1 MGEWW
6 NHVRRG
12 PAGPALAVSALVV
25 AVAVRFAPERAP
37 SSPVVYDTAGASLPD
52 QDVASMAIGAGETC
66 SAQHL
71 RIRTAV
77 RAHLHRRHDET
88 VVVLAGRGRLRL
100 DADTVD
106 VEPGAVIRIP
116 RGTVHALE
124 VTGAPVEAVSV
135 FAPSFDGVDR
145 VWIDD

>member
-6 NHVRRG
+6 SHVRRG
-12 PAGPALAVSALVV
+12 PAGPALLASAIVV
-25 AVAVRFAPERAP
+25 GIAVRFAPERAP
-37 SSPVVYDTAGASLPD
+37 SVPQVYRTTGAVLPD
-52 QDVASMAIGAGETC
+52 EDVANAAIGTGDTC
-66 SAQHL
+66 SAHHL

-88 VVVLAGRGRLRL
+88 VVVLAGHGRLRL

-106 VEPGAVIRIP
+106 VEPGTVIRIP
-116 RGTVHALE
+116 RGTVHALQ
-124 VTGAPVEAVSV
+124 VTGPPVEAISV

-145 VWIDD
+145 VWVDE

>member
-12 PAGPALAVSALVV
+12 PAGPALLVSVLV
-25 AVAVRFAPERAP
+25 AAAAVRFAPERAP
-37 SSPVVYDTAGASLPD
+37 AVAAVYRTEGASLPEAD
-52 QDVASMAIGAGETC
+52 PASVPIGALDTC
-66 SAQHL
+66 SAHHL
-71 RIRTAV
+71 RVRTGV

-106 VEPGAVIRIP
+106 VAPGDVIRIP
-116 RGTVHALE
+116 RGTVHALA
-124 VTGAPVEAVSV
+124 VTGGPVEAVSL
-135 FAPSFDGVDR
+135 FTPSFDGADR
-145 VWIDD
+145 VWVDE